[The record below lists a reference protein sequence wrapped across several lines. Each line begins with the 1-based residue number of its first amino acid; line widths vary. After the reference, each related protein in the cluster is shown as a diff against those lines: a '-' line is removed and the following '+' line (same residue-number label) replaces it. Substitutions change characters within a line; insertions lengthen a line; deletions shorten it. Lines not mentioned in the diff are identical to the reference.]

1 MITKPTHVKAQEL
14 TETIHR
20 IHLKAPQTIVF
31 GRGKLNE
38 LGKLVMPPAWGQKAI
53 LVTGKQSAAASGALG
68 AIQVLLTR
76 YGVQLVP
83 FADVSREPTVAMVD
97 AGAKLAR
104 DVKPKLVV
112 SVGGGSV
119 IDCAKAIAALAVNEG
134 SVEDYLEGVGR
145 GLPVAHTPVPHIA
158 IPTVAGTGAEM
169 TKNAVIVS
177 LEKGYKK
184 SMRADSMVPT
194 IALIDPL
201 LAVTVP
207 PSITAA
213 GGMDAI
219 TQLFEPCVTLK
230 RRPETTMLALEGL
243 RIARAALMKS
253 YEEGGNVLA
262 REQMALVSMLGGVC
276 LANSGLGMAH
286 GIAAGLGALFDMT
299 HGLACG
305 ILLPHAIRYNRAACA
320 NELSQAITAFLNQ
333 PRASV
338 NAIDE
343 GIAVI
348 NELNNRL
355 CIPQDLKHLQLKE
368 EDLKRVA
375 KASMGSSMSGNPV
388 PMTEESVLE
397 FLKTIA

>member
-1 MITKPTHVKAQEL
+1 MITKPTHIKAQEL

-53 LVTGKQSAAASGALG
+53 LVSGKQSATASGALG
-68 AIQVLLTR
+68 NIQVLLNR

-83 FADVSREPTVAMVD
+83 FPDVSREPTVAMVD

-119 IDCAKAIAALAVNEG
+119 IDCAKTIAALAVNEG

-145 GLPVAHTPVPHIA
+145 GLPVANTPLPHIA
-158 IPTVAGTGAEM
+158 IPTVSGTGAEM

-184 SMRADSMVPT
+184 SMRADGMIPT

-201 LAVTVP
+201 LTVTVP
-207 PSITAA
+207 PPITAT

-243 RIARAALMKS
+243 RIARMALVKC
-253 YEEGGNVLA
+253 YEEGGSALA

-286 GIAAGLGALFDMT
+286 GIAAGLGALFDMS

-305 ILLPHAIRYNRAACA
+305 ILLPHAIRHNRAACA
-320 NELSQAITAFLNQ
+320 NELAQALTAFLNQ
-333 PRASV
+333 PRSSV

-343 GIAVI
+343 GVAVI

-355 CIPQDLKHLQLKE
+355 GIPPDLKHLQLKE
-368 EDLKRVA
+368 DDLKRLA
-375 KASMGSSMSGNPV
+375 QASMGSSMSGNPV

>member
-14 TETIHR
+14 TEIIHR
-20 IHLKAPQTIVF
+20 IRLTAPQTIVF

-53 LVTGKQSAAASGALG
+53 LVTGKQSATASGALG
-68 AIQVLLTR
+68 KIQILLNR

-83 FADVSREPTVAMVD
+83 FPDVSREPTVAMVD

-104 DVKPKLVV
+104 EVKPKLVV

-119 IDCAKAIAALAVNEG
+119 IDCAKAVAALAVNEG

-145 GLPVAHTPVPHIA
+145 GLAVANAPVPHIA
-158 IPTVAGTGAEM
+158 IPTISGTGAEM
-169 TKNAVIVS
+169 TKNAVIAS
-177 LEKGYKK
+177 LEKGCKK

-201 LAVTVP
+201 LTVTVP
-207 PSITAA
+207 RPITAS

-219 TQLFEPCVTLK
+219 TQLFEPCITLR

-243 RIARAALMKS
+243 RIARMGLMTCCDD
-253 YEEGGNVLA
+253 GGNVLA
-262 REQMALVSMLGGVC
+262 RELMALVSMLGGVC

-286 GIAAGLGALFDMT
+286 GIAAGLGALFDMP

-305 ILLPHAIRYNRAACA
+305 ILLPHAIRYNRAACK
-320 NELSQAITAFLNQ
+320 NELAQALTAFLNQ
-333 PRASV
+333 PHASV

-348 NELNNRL
+348 NELNSRL
-355 CIPQDLKHLQLKE
+355 GIPKDLKHLQMKE
-368 EDLKRVA
+368 DNLKRLA

>member
-1 MITKPTHVKAQEL
+1 MITKPTHIKAQEL

-31 GRGKLNE
+31 GRGKLSE
-38 LGKLVMPPAWGQKAI
+38 LDKLVMPPAWGQNAI
-53 LVTGKQSAAASGALG
+53 LVTGKQSAAASGSLG
-68 AIQVLLTR
+68 KIQVLLNR

-83 FADVSREPTVAMVD
+83 FPDVSREPTVTMVD

-145 GLPVAHTPVPHIA
+145 GLPVANTPLPHIA
-158 IPTVAGTGAEM
+158 IPTVSGTGAEM

-184 SMRADSMVPT
+184 SMRADGMIPT

-201 LAVTVP
+201 LTVTVP
-207 PSITAA
+207 QPITAA

-219 TQLFEPCVTLK
+219 TQLFEPCITLK

-243 RIARAALMKS
+243 RIARMALMAC

-286 GIAAGLGALFDMT
+286 GIAAGLGALFGVP

-305 ILLPHAIRYNRAACA
+305 ILLPHVLQYNRTACP
-320 NELSQAITAFLNQ
+320 NEWSQALTAFLNQ
-333 PRASV
+333 ARASV

-343 GIAVI
+343 GIAVLH
-348 NELNNRL
+348 ELNGHL
-355 CIPQDLKHLQLKE
+355 GIPQDLKYLQLKE
-368 EDLKRVA
+368 DDLPRLA
-375 KASMGSSMSGNPV
+375 KASMGSSMSGNPM
-388 PMTEESVLE
+388 PMTEESVLA

>member
-1 MITKPTHVKAQEL
+1 MI
-14 TETIHR
+14 
-20 IHLKAPQTIVF
+20 
-31 GRGKLNE
+31 
-38 LGKLVMPPAWGQKAI
+38 
-53 LVTGKQSAAASGALG
+53 
-68 AIQVLLTR
+68 
-76 YGVQLVP
+76 
-83 FADVSREPTVAMVD
+83 D

-104 DVKPKLVV
+104 AMKPKLVV

-119 IDCAKAIAALAVNEG
+119 INCAKAIAALAVNEG

-145 GLPVAHTPVPHIA
+145 RFPVANTPLPHIA
-158 IPTVAGTGAEM
+158 IPTVSGTGAEM

-177 LEKGYKK
+177 PEKGYKK
-184 SMRADSMVPT
+184 SMRSDGMIPT

-201 LAVTVP
+201 LTVTVP
-207 PSITAA
+207 RPITAA
-213 GGMDAI
+213 GSMDAI
-219 TQLFEPCVTLK
+219 TQLFESCITLR

-243 RIARAALMKS
+243 HIARMALITC
-253 YEEGGNVLA
+253 YEEGGNILA

-286 GIAAGLGALFDMT
+286 GVAAGLGALFDMS

-305 ILLPHAIRYNRAACA
+305 ILLPHAIRYNRAACT
-320 NELSQAITAFLNQ
+320 NELAQALTAFLNQ
-333 PRASV
+333 PRASA

-348 NELNNRL
+348 KELNCRL
-355 CIPQDLKHLQLKE
+355 GIPPDLKHLQLKE
-368 EDLKRVA
+368 EDLKRLA
-375 KASMGSSMSGNPV
+375 KASLGSSMSANPV